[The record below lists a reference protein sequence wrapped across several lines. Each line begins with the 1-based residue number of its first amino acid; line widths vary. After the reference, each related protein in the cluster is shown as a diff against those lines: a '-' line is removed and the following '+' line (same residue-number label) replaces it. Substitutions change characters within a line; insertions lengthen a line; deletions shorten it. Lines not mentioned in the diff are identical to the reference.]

1 MNVRKLKAAMVER
14 GINAD
19 ELSDKIQ
26 MDRSTFYRRLSDDG
40 SSFTLKEVENI
51 RKALNLPYDLA
62 TSIFFGPDVA

>member
-14 GINAD
+14 GVNAD

-40 SSFTLKEVENI
+40 ETFTLREVESI
-51 RKALNLPYDLA
+51 RKALDLPYDLA
-62 TSIFFGPDVA
+62 TSIFFGSDVA